1 MLNVVTRGVF
11 VPVGAGTSGG
21 VPGSSSCNSPGIG
34 NPAVKGCGLIR
45 SEPDG
50 RGRAVTKNE
59 LIAAVA
65 DKTRMPRM
73 LAAAAVDATFEIMTT
88 TLEQGD
94 EVKITGFGNF
104 PLIKRAARE

>member
-1 MLNVVTRGVF
+1 MRPDLQ
-11 VPVGAGTSGG
+11 GA
-21 VPGSSSCNSPGIG
+21 
-34 NPAVKGCGLIR
+34 
-45 SEPDG
+45 G

-73 LAAAAVDATFEIMTT
+73 LAAAAIDATFEIMTA

-104 PLIKRAARE
+104 RLINRAAREGRDPRTAPRSRSRPRKRPRFTPGKALKEAINR